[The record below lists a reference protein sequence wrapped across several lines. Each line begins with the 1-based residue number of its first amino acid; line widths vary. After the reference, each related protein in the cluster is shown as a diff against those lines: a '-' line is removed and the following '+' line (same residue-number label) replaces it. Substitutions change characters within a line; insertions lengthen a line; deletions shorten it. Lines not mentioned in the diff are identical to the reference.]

1 MFGIDDKTVLFVDDE
16 RHNLLAFRATFREHF
31 TVFTAQSAAE
41 GLALLKEHS
50 IKVVISDQRMPEI
63 TGVEFLEQVQVLY
76 PDTIRILLTAY
87 SDFDALIDAVNK
99 GKIYHYLSKP
109 WNTNAL
115 TLVLENAFESL
126 DLRVKNR
133 ALEREAEHLR
143 LISAIQEKELLLSQL
158 ENLKNQIKPHF
169 LFNALGSLVFLIE
182 DNPAE
187 AVEFVRRLSSLY
199 RFLIEISNNDLVSI
213 ERELKSVSDY
223 IYLQQTRF
231 GGNLIYE
238 QSVPT
243 GYLLKKLPSSG
254 VLMLVENAIKHNVIT
269 SSLPLKIS
277 VTVNEGMLV
286 VSNNIN
292 PRAEQ
297 PEGTGT
303 GLKNLSARYDLLMHQ
318 KPKIEEVDGWFMA
331 RLPIVG
337 I

>member
-1 MFGIDDKTVLFVDDE
+1 MFGDDNKTVLFVDDE
-16 RHNLLAFRATFREHF
+16 KHNLLAFKATFREHF
-31 TVFTAQSAAE
+31 VVYTAQSAAE
-41 GLALLKEHS
+41 ALSLLAEHGV
-50 IKVVISDQRMPEI
+50 KVVISDQRMPET
-63 TGVEFLEQVQVLY
+63 TGVEFLEQVQALY

-99 GKIYHYLSKP
+99 GKIYYYLSKP

-126 DLRVKNR
+126 GLREKNR
-133 ALEREAEHLR
+133 ELEREAEHLR
-143 LISAIQEKELLLSQL
+143 LISAIREKELLLSQL

-182 DNPAE
+182 DNPTE

-213 ERELKSVSDY
+213 ERELKSVGDY

-231 GGNLIYE
+231 SGNLIYQ
-238 QSVPT
+238 QSVPHS
-243 GYLLKKLPSSG
+243 YLLKRIPSSG
-254 VLMLVENAIKHNVIT
+254 VLMLVENAIKHNVVT
-269 SSLPLKIS
+269 SSSPLTIR
-277 VTVNEGMLV
+277 VTVKNNMLV

-292 PRAEQ
+292 PRVEQ

-303 GLKNLSARYDLLMHQ
+303 GLKNLSARYDLLIQ
-318 KPKIEEVDGWFMA
+318 KKPQIIEASGMFEA
-331 RLPIVG
+331 RLPIL
-337 I
+337 